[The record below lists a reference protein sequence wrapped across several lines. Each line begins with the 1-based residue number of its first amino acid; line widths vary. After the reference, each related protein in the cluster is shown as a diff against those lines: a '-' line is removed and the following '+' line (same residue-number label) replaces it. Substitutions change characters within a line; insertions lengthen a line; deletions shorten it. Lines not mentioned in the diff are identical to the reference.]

1 MVSSPVS
8 LSLPTDIWSFL
19 KILPP
24 AETAKGQVNCL
35 RTATAPGPEAEVV
48 FVGRWDTKDGIGKRK
63 R

>member
-1 MVSSPVS
+1 MSSPVQI
-8 LSLPTDIWSFL
+8 SLPRDIWGFM

-35 RTATAPGPEAEVV
+35 RTATSRGPDAEVV
-48 FVGRWDTKDGIGKRK
+48 FAGRWDSKDGLGKRK

>member
-1 MVSSPVS
+1 MSSPVR
-8 LSLPTDIWSFL
+8 LSLPTDLWSFM

-35 RTATAPGPEAEVV
+35 RTATSPGPQAEIV
-48 FVGRWDTKDGIGKRK
+48 FAGRWDTKDGLGKRK